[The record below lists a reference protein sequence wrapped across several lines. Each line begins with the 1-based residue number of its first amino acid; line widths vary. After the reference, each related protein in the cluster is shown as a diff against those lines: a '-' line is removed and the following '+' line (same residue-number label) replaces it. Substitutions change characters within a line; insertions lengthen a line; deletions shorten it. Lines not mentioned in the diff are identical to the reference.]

1 MSNLLKLVGVTLF
14 GSAALTMAV
23 TQMMEKPATFSS
35 AVQQRPA
42 NQQVAKTQQASSIT
56 ENSATLYADSRGHF
70 FAHVQVSGTP
80 VKVLVDTGA
89 SLVALSFEDAE
100 KIGLRPSPNDRKAQF
115 NTANGIV
122 TGSLVRLPEVRLQGI
137 TVFDVEAAIMPR
149 GAMNGTLLGM
159 SFMKKLSGFE
169 SRGVSMVMRK

>member
-1 MSNLLKLVGVTLF
+1 MSHLTKLVGMTLF
-14 GSAALTMAV
+14 GSAALAV
-23 TQMMEKPATFSS
+23 AVGQMREQPATFSS
-35 AVQQRPA
+35 AVQQRPT
-42 NQQVAKTQQASSIT
+42 NQQVAKAQVSPSIT
-56 ENSATLYADSRGHF
+56 ENSATLYADTRGHF

-89 SLVALSFEDAE
+89 SVVALSFEDAA
-100 KIGLRPSPNDRKAQF
+100 KIGVRPSPNDRKAQF

-122 TGSLVRLPEVRLQGI
+122 TASLVRLPEVRLQGI

-159 SFMKKLSGFE
+159 SFMKKLSSFE